1 MENRNGTRG
10 EEHET
15 TEEIMSKLWIRSMG
29 LMAVIGIA
37 GLAASP
43 GFATSMEP
51 QNLAALAKSAQD
63 IVVGDVTRISEG
75 RQGNLPYLEVEVNVS
90 EAIQGTPGRT
100 LKFRQFGMQSKQPV
114 ESGRRFVGQL
124 PSMPQFSVGEN
135 VILFLG
141 RPSSLGFRTTIGLQ
155 QGKFTVL
162 SGNAV
167 NAFQNNGLFKNV
179 PTGGAALSEKQ
190 QAMLATHQGGV
201 HARTFIDFVRQGVQ
215 KHWWK

>member
-1 MENRNGTRG
+1 
-10 EEHET
+10 
-15 TEEIMSKLWIRSMG
+15 MSKLWLRCMG
-29 LMAVIGIA
+29 LMAAMGLT
-37 GLAASP
+37 GLAVTP
-43 GFATSMEP
+43 GFATTMAP

-63 IVVGDVTRISEG
+63 IVVGDVTRITEG
-75 RQGNLPYLEVEVNVS
+75 RQGNMRYLEVEVSVS
-90 EAIQGTPGRT
+90 EAILGTPGRT
-100 LKFRQFGMQSKQPV
+100 LKFRQFGVQAKQPV
-114 ESGRRFVGQL
+114 ENGRRFIGQL
-124 PSMPQFSVGEN
+124 PSMPQYTVGEN

-179 PTGGAALSEKQ
+179 PTGGATLTEKQ
-190 QAMLATHQGGV
+190 QAMLATRQGGV
-201 HARTFIDFVRQGVQ
+201 HAGTFIDFLRQGVQ

>member
-1 MENRNGTRG
+1 LIGKEKD
-10 EEHET
+10 HET
-15 TEEIMSKLWIRSMG
+15 KEEIMSKLWIRCMS
-29 LMAVIGIA
+29 LMAAMSLV
-37 GLAASP
+37 GLAVTP
-43 GFATSMEP
+43 GFATTMAP

-63 IVVGDVTRISEG
+63 IVVGDVTRITEG
-75 RQGNLPYLEVEVNVS
+75 RQGNLRYLEVEVSVS
-90 EAIQGTPGRT
+90 EAILGTPGRS
-100 LKFRQFGMQSKQPV
+100 LKFRQFGVQAKQPV
-114 ESGRRFVGQL
+114 ENGRRFIGQL
-124 PSMPQFSVGEN
+124 PSMPQYTVGEN

-179 PTGGAALSEKQ
+179 PTGGATLTEKQ
-190 QAMLATHQGGV
+190 QAMLATRQGGV
-201 HARTFIDFVRQGVQ
+201 HAGTFIDFVRQGVR

>member
-1 MENRNGTRG
+1 
-10 EEHET
+10 
-15 TEEIMSKLWIRSMG
+15 MSKLWIRCMG
-29 LMAVIGIA
+29 LMAAMSLV
-37 GLAASP
+37 GLAVTS
-43 GFATSMEP
+43 GFATTMAP

-75 RQGNLPYLEVEVNVS
+75 RQGNLGFLEVEVSVS
-90 EAIQGTPGRT
+90 EAILGTPGRT
-100 LKFRQFGMQSKQPV
+100 LKFRQFGAQAKQPV
-114 ESGRRFVGQL
+114 ENGRRFIGQL
-124 PSMPQFSVGEN
+124 PSMPQYTVGEN

-155 QGKFTVL
+155 QGKFTVI

-179 PTGGAALSEKQ
+179 PTGGATLTEKQ
-190 QAMLATHQGGV
+190 QAMLATRQGGV
-201 HARTFIDFVRQGVQ
+201 HAGTFIDFLRQGVQ

>member
-1 MENRNGTRG
+1 MVL
-10 EEHET
+10 
-15 TEEIMSKLWIRSMG
+15 MAAMG
-29 LMAVIGIA
+29 LT
-37 GLAASP
+37 GLAVAP
-43 GFATSMEP
+43 GFATTMAP

-63 IVVGDVTRISEG
+63 IVVGDVTRITEG
-75 RQGNLPYLEVEVNVS
+75 RQGNLRYLEVEVSVS
-90 EAIQGTPGRT
+90 EAILGTPGRS
-100 LKFRQFGMQSKQPV
+100 LKFRQFGVQAKQPV
-114 ESGRRFVGQL
+114 ENGRRFIGQL
-124 PSMPQFSVGEN
+124 PSMPQYTVGEN

-179 PTGGAALSEKQ
+179 PTGGATLTEKQ
-190 QAMLATHQGGV
+190 QAMLATRQGGV
-201 HARTFIDFVRQGVQ
+201 HAGTFIDFVRQGVR

>member
-1 MENRNGTRG
+1 
-10 EEHET
+10 
-15 TEEIMSKLWIRSMG
+15 MSKMWIRCMSLVAAM
-29 LMAVIGIA
+29 GIA
-37 GLAASP
+37 GLAVTP
-43 GFATSMEP
+43 GFATSMAP

-63 IVVGDVTRISEG
+63 IVVGEIARITEG
-75 RQGNLPYLEVEVNVS
+75 RQGNLPYLEVEVNIS

-100 LKFRQFGMQSKQPV
+100 LTFRQFGMQSKQS
-114 ESGRRFVGQL
+114 EENGRRFIGQI
-124 PSMPQFSVGEN
+124 PSMPQFTVGES

-141 RPSSLGFRTTIGLQ
+141 RPSSLGFRTTVGLQ

-179 PTGGAALSEKQ
+179 PTGGATLNDKQ
-190 QAMLATHQGGV
+190 KAMLATRQGGV
-201 HARTFIDFVRQGVQ
+201 HAGTFIDFVRQGVQ

>member
-1 MENRNGTRG
+1 
-10 EEHET
+10 
-15 TEEIMSKLWIRSMG
+15 MSKSWIRCMVLMAAMG
-29 LMAVIGIA
+29 LT
-37 GLAASP
+37 GLAVAP
-43 GFATSMEP
+43 GFATTMAP

-63 IVVGDVTRISEG
+63 IVVGDVTRITEG
-75 RQGNLPYLEVEVNVS
+75 RQGNLRYLEVEVSVS
-90 EAIQGTPGRT
+90 EAILGTPGRS
-100 LKFRQFGMQSKQPV
+100 LKFRQFGVQAKQPV
-114 ESGRRFVGQL
+114 ENGRRFIGQL
-124 PSMPQFSVGEN
+124 PSMPQYTVGEN

-179 PTGGAALSEKQ
+179 PTGGATLTEKQ
-190 QAMLATHQGGV
+190 QAMLATRQGGV
-201 HARTFIDFVRQGVQ
+201 HAGTFIDFVRQGVR